1 MGAVSS
7 SAGEERRPC
16 VLVVE
21 PDFHIRDMLAEAL
34 ADGAADVIA
43 ARGGQEA
50 RAILGSRPVDVAL
63 IELLL
68 PDDDGESVAEFA
80 RSRGCRVVVTSGH
93 PDAIRRAAEENWLF
107 LQKPFGMHEVRRLIL
122 GELGMAAGAG
132 GAGPAAS

>member
-1 MGAVSS
+1 MGAASS

-21 PDFHIRDMLAEAL
+21 PDFQIRDMLAEAL

>member
-1 MGAVSS
+1 MGAAVS

-21 PDFHIRDMLAEAL
+21 PDFQIRDMLAEAL
-34 ADGAADVIA
+34 ADSADVIA
-43 ARGGQEA
+43 VRGGEEA
-50 RAILGSRPVDVAL
+50 RAILDSGSVDVAL

-68 PDDDGESVAEFA
+68 PDDDGKSVAELA
-80 RSRGCRVVVTSGH
+80 HSKGCRVVVTSGH
-93 PDAIRRAAEENWLF
+93 PDAIRRAAEESWLF
-107 LQKPFGMHEVRRLIL
+107 LQKPFGTHEVRRLIL